1 MSGRGERGQR
11 RAVHNK
17 ERRRGKRPTGGGGGG
32 GGGGGVGVDP
42 VDEFKSFSKQL
53 LALGL
58 KIREVAGDGNCLFRA
73 LGDQLDGDVGGHLK
87 HREHTVEFMRAH
99 RAHFEPFLEDDVPFE
114 RHVANLAKPG
124 TFAGNDAIVAFARSH
139 EVVVVIHQL
148 NAPLWEVRGT
158 DKAGARELHIAY
170 RHGEHYDSVR
180 RVGDNTHCPASL
192 HTKTLSMDEE
202 NRNRGGSNHSP
213 SSPARRSE
221 RDEQGALQ
229 RVKHATGCQNELLV
243 RQSLEDAGFNEDT
256 AIGVVLQTMEALA
269 SSAHDEVEKA
279 VTSSLLL
286 DDPNLPSGP
295 DEKNLPHSSHDD
307 RDCDDDDERRKH
319 GARQKQQQQQQH
331 TKTGARQKRENKRL
345 DKKRRQVERHRQR
358 VLGEHGNSAGGGGGG
373 ADLSDGA
380 LPVALTKGLSTLSI

>member
-17 ERRRGKRPTGGGGGG
+17 ERRRGKRPTGGGG

-180 RVGDNTHCPASL
+180 RVGDNTHCPAKL
-192 HTKTLSMDEE
+192 HTKALSMDEE

-256 AIGVVLQTMEALA
+256 AIGVVLQTMEALT
-269 SSAHDEVEKA
+269 SSAHGA
-279 VTSSLLL
+279 LMPRTSS
-286 DDPNLPSGP
+286 
-295 DEKNLPHSSHDD
+295 PHSSPYSPPRYTHLAT
-307 RDCDDDDERRKH
+307 H
-319 GARQKQQQQQQH
+319 HLATQTSHH
-331 TKTGARQKRENKRL
+331 TPLITTATLPNTYTLHYAHPNLQTGARQKRENKRL

-373 ADLSDGA
+373 ADTSDGA
-380 LPVALTKGLSTLSI
+380 LPVTLTKGLSTLSI